1 MARRRER
8 KMINRHLSLIFSI
21 LTALFLAL
29 SAASIVYSLTTLK
42 QVSSKNYDSSGLAA
56 IQLRMHFNLL
66 LAELRAHE
74 EGTVPGA
81 GRDAMLQYDIVYQR
95 LQSLPNRPP
104 YTEILTEEELSL
116 IAIIFDRVKAEA
128 ALFDGAAMKSTPLP
142 KGIHGRLQG
151 FVKDMN
157 FLVGRIVQLAQQ
169 YRENKRLEVIKSTK
183 LLIASTA
190 GLAITG
196 AIFAY
201 LLWRS
206 RLRLHVQKLAI
217 EESRDML
224 MQASDSKSQ
233 FLAHMSHE
241 FRTPLN
247 AILGYSEIIKLRVF
261 GGNVDSRYLEYAG
274 LIKQAGDHL
283 LEIVND
289 VLDLSKVEAG
299 KYELNPTFFPLADVI
314 QECSL
319 MAGSNQA
326 ASDDIVS
333 IEIPGNC
340 AQLHADLQAF
350 RQIMVNLIHNA
361 VKYSNNGGKVIV
373 SARKDAAG
381 ETVIVVQDNGPGI
394 PSNELAKVME
404 PFQQGENHMV
414 TAKKGTGLGL
424 SLSKKLMELHHGDL
438 KIDSV
443 LGQGTT
449 VTLCFPESA

>member
-1 MARRRER
+1 
-8 KMINRHLSLIFSI
+8 
-21 LTALFLAL
+21 
-29 SAASIVYSLTTLK
+29 
-42 QVSSKNYDSSGLAA
+42 
-56 IQLRMHFNLL
+56 
-66 LAELRAHE
+66 
-74 EGTVPGA
+74 
-81 GRDAMLQYDIVYQR
+81 
-95 LQSLPNRPP
+95 
-104 YTEILTEEELSL
+104 
-116 IAIIFDRVKAEA
+116 
-128 ALFDGAAMKSTPLP
+128 
-142 KGIHGRLQG
+142 
-151 FVKDMN
+151 
-157 FLVGRIVQLAQQ
+157 
-169 YRENKRLEVIKSTK
+169 
-183 LLIASTA
+183 
-190 GLAITG
+190 
-196 AIFAY
+196 
-201 LLWRS
+201 RS

-381 ETVIVVQDNGPGI
+381 ETVIVVRDNGPGI
-394 PSNELAKVME
+394 PSSELAKVME
-404 PFQQGENHMV
+404 PFQQGDNHM
-414 TAKKGTGLGL
+414 
-424 SLSKKLMELHHGDL
+424 
-438 KIDSV
+438 
-443 LGQGTT
+443 
-449 VTLCFPESA
+449 